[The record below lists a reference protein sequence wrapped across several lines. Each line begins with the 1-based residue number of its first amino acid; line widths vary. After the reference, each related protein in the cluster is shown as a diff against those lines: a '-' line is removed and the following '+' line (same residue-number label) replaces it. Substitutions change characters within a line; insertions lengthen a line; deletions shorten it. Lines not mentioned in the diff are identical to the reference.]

1 MDRVDISLEEVVAEL
16 DPLGRALYQKAEA
29 LAANKKLFAHIGK
42 LQGRITELEKM
53 VELLEDALPAGSDSV
68 VKHEVNDP
76 YDPQPGTPE

>member
-1 MDRVDISLEEVVAEL
+1 MDRVDISLDEVVAEM

-42 LQGRITELEKM
+42 LQGRITELERT
-53 VELLEDALPAGSDSV
+53 VELLEDVVAIKSIPDDEGDDS
-68 VKHEVNDP
+68 

>member
-1 MDRVDISLEEVVAEL
+1 MDRVDISLEEVVAEM

-42 LQGRITELEKM
+42 LQGRITSLEAY
-53 VELLEDALPAGSDSV
+53 LEQFDAKQGAVQSDEDDDS
-68 VKHEVNDP
+68 